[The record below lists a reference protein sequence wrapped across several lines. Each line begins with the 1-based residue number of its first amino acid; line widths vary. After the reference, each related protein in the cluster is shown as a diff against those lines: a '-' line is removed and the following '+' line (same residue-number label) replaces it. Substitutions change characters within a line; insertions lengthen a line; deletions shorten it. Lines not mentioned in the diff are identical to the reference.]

1 MFGYDPNLTMKELNL
16 ITVIMCCNSYL
27 FKTLS
32 KVVKHF
38 SFDLYCEAARGAGKG
53 RVRNQVYGLL
63 PMI

>member
-1 MFGYDPNLTMKELNL
+1 MVALLD
-16 ITVIMCCNSYL
+16 
-27 FKTLS
+27 LS